1 MGSNP
6 SPACHGGLRSPLT
19 SQCSLDLSLALKN
32 ISVQNSH
39 RILAKLC
46 VANPMRSPRKQKDWC
61 KNLHALFIALFISHH
76 CNIHIQIVL
85 QSCWFS
91 FPKWCTTN
99 LHFLLSHSSPN
110 NATLWYLFLLARK
123 SHRIGCQVK
132 FSGDESR
139 WGAEL
144 LQVTL
149 GYIFVQFLTDN
160 IRRKAILLKSS
171 SLNPPCRV
179 LIKSKNKASSRKIG
193 LFFVNGFSSHRGV
206 DKMQGFQWNHA
217 RCLDLQLAP
226 TAYPSSFPPTLGAFL
241 LHCADTNPYPKSPS
255 CSSSIPGERLRGAVG
270 EVTGSIPMLL
280 LFYTCNG
287 ERTHGL
293 LKCSTENLSNALPEG
308 SCKVSLY
315 LGD

>member
-1 MGSNP
+1 MQTQWEAQGSKKTGVKT
-6 SPACHGGLRSPLT
+6 CML
-19 SQCSLDLSLALKN
+19 CSLPYSLAITV
-32 ISVQNSH
+32 ISTSRLFFRAADFHSLSDVQQTCIFSSL
-39 RILAKLC
+39 IL
-46 VANPMRSPRKQKDWC
+46 
-61 KNLHALFIALFISHH
+61 
-76 CNIHIQIVL
+76 
-85 QSCWFS
+85 
-91 FPKWCTTN
+91 
-99 LHFLLSHSSPN
+99 LLIMQHYD
-110 NATLWYLFLLARK
+110 TFFLLARK